1 MATTTNAPARAAQP
15 AQPAPPARPE
25 GAWRRFSGAF
35 PTILAVLVALNGV
48 VSLILGLFVD
58 VWFRSDNDFLM
69 VLSSYVEVWPSLGWA
84 TVMFLMAAALAARKR
99 VAWGLVLTWTVL
111 MLLLLLMDL
120 VFPMDMSDAE
130 AAGLPVQGVQWGP
143 IVVHVVLV
151 ALLVATRHEF
161 WTKARGG
168 AYLRAGLTLIVGLVG
183 TTLIGWGLAWAAPGR
198 LPREDAL
205 TWSLGQVLMLGVKL
219 TGDDIPQPR
228 SMVGFV
234 VGILTSISLVAAA
247 VVLFRARRAIDG
259 LGEAEEQALRVL
271 VERHGTADSLSYF
284 ALRRDKSVVFSPDG
298 QAAVAYRVEAGV
310 CLAAGD
316 PIGVRTSWPAA
327 ISAWREA
334 ARPYGWVPAVV
345 GASQAGAQAYH
356 DAGFEV
362 LELGDE
368 AIVHTARFSLRGPER
383 VALRRAVGHAEKAGV
398 RVRLRRAAEIDA
410 AELAQLGELAD
421 SWRDGQTE
429 RGFSMALGRWGDPAD
444 GDCLVVEAVVGEDTP
459 QEQVVGLLSFVPW
472 GRAGASLDVMRRAP
486 EAPNGTTELMVADLC
501 RRADEIGLRRVSLNF
516 AMFRSVFS
524 EGEQLGAGPVLRTS
538 RRILLFLS
546 RWWQMET
553 LYRSNLKYSPDWVPR
568 YLCFRDGGSL
578 PRIGLAVGVAEGFVD
593 WRTSRGTPRSAVAQV
608 DSNAPGLE
616 VYEVDEE
623 PAEPRYREQERVRRD
638 KAAHL
643 LDGGVDP
650 WPMALPPTH
659 PATEVAGLAEGEP
672 VAVAGRVLAIRDFG
686 GVIFA
691 DLRDWTGR
699 CQLLLDATTCPPQRV
714 EAFRAGVDLGDLV
727 GVRGVRG
734 VSRRGE
740 PSLLVNE
747 WRMEAK
753 CLHPMPD
760 KRRGLT
766 DPEALVRQRYL
777 DLAVNDTTRRRLS
790 ARSAVL
796 TSLRA
801 TLGAH
806 GYLEVETPILQT
818 IHGGANAR
826 PFKTHINAYDL
837 DLYLRIAPEL
847 YLKKLCVGGMDRVF
861 ELGRT
866 FRNEGVDFSHN
877 PEFTILEAYAAHGD
891 YLTMMALC
899 RELIQN
905 AAIAAN
911 GACVVPAPD
920 GSLVDISGDWPVKT
934 LHGAISEV
942 LVARGLTPIDHA
954 TSIETL
960 RTLCDQTEVPYQ
972 RGWDA
977 GTVAL
982 EMYERLV
989 EEHTQQP
996 TFYCDFPV
1004 EVSPLTRSHRST
1016 PGVTER
1022 WDLVA
1027 WGVELGTAYSELT
1040 DPLEQRRRLT
1050 AQSEAAAAGDPEAME
1065 LDEDFLVALEHGM
1078 PPTGGLGMGVD
1089 RLVMLVTGASIRET
1103 LPFPMNRPR

>member
-1 MATTTNAPARAAQP
+1 MFA
-15 AQPAPPARPE
+15 
-25 GAWRRFSGAF
+25 
-35 PTILAVLVALNGV
+35 LAVLVLALLSLVASFVVDPATGPIDGV
-48 VSLILGLFVD
+48 LG
-58 VWFRSDNDFLM
+58 FL
-69 VLSSYVEVWPSLGWA
+69 SEYVEIIPNLGWA
-84 TVMFLMAAALAARKR
+84 TVLVLMASALAARKR
-99 VAWGLVLTWTVL
+99 VAWGLALGWTVL
-111 MLLLLLMDL
+111 ILVIMVGALVLPSDSPDPEAGPVAGLEPDLLDLYGPPLFQALVIALLL
-120 VFPMDMSDAE
+120 
-130 AAGLPVQGVQWGP
+130 
-143 IVVHVVLV
+143 
-151 ALLVATRHEF
+151 ATRGEF
-161 WTKARGG
+161 WTRGRGG
-168 AYLRAGLTLIVGLVG
+168 AYLRAFGTLVAGTTLTVLLAWGLASAFPGTLPAAEWHPLSWAVLQVFSLGVNVTGADLPAPAGPVVFLVGLLSSLTLI
-183 TTLIGWGLAWAAPGR
+183 
-198 LPREDAL
+198 
-205 TWSLGQVLMLGVKL
+205 
-219 TGDDIPQPR
+219 
-228 SMVGFV
+228 
-234 VGILTSISLVAAA
+234 AAA
-247 VVLFRARRAIDG
+247 LVLFRTRRAVDR
-259 LGEAEEQALRVL
+259 LDPAEEQALRVL
-271 VERHGTADSLSYF
+271 IDRYGGADSLAYF

-298 QAAVAYRVEAGV
+298 QAAIAYRVEAGV

-316 PIGVRTSWPAA
+316 PLGERASWPAA
-327 ISAWREA
+327 IAAWREA
-334 ARPYGWVPAVV
+334 VRPYGWVLAVV
-345 GASQAGAQAYH
+345 GASHQGAQAYH
-356 DAGFEV
+356 EAGLEV

-368 AIVHTARFSLRGPER
+368 AVIHTARFSTRGEDR
-383 VALRRAVGHAEKAGV
+383 VALRRAVAHAEKAGV
-398 RVRLRRAAEIDA
+398 RVRIRAAGQIA
-410 AELAQLGELAD
+410 PAELARIGELAD
-421 SWRDGQTE
+421 SWRDGDTE

-444 GDCLVVEAVVGEDTP
+444 PECLVVEALLGDGTPGEGAPGAGDPAEGTP
-459 QEQVVGLLSFVPW
+459 GEHVVGLLSFVPW
-472 GRAGASLDVMRRAP
+472 GRAGASLDVMRRSP
-486 EAPNGTTELMVADLC
+486 QAPNGTTELMVVELC
-501 RRADEIGLRRVSLNF
+501 RRADEVGLRRISLNF
-516 AMFRSVFS
+516 AMFRAVFE
-524 EGEQLGAGPVLRTS
+524 EGEQLGAGPILRAWRRVL
-538 RRILLFLS
+538 IFLS
-546 RWWQMET
+546 RWWQMES

-568 YLCFRDGGSL
+568 YLCFPDAGHL
-578 PRIGLAVGVAEGFVD
+578 PRIGLAVGIAEGFVA
-593 WRTSRGTPRSAVAQV
+593 WRGPATAPRSALAEV
-608 DSNAPGLE
+608 DSNTPDLDIYAADLVPVG
-616 VYEVDEE
+616 
-623 PAEPRYREQERVRRD
+623 PRYGEQERVRRA
-638 KAAHL
+638 KADRL
-643 LDGGVDP
+643 LDGGIDP
-650 WPMALPPTH
+650 WPMAEPPTH
-659 PATEVAGLAEGEP
+659 GAGELAALAPGTP
-672 VAVAGRVLAIRDFG
+672 SALAGRLLAVRDFG
-686 GVIFA
+686 GVLFA
-691 DLRDWTGR
+691 ELRDWTGR
-699 CQLLLDATTCPPQRV
+699 CQLVLDATSCAPDRLA
-714 EAFRAGVDLGDLV
+714 AFRAAVDLGDLV

-734 VSRRGE
+734 ASRNGT
-740 PSLLVNE
+740 PSLLVAD
-747 WRMEAK
+747 WRLEAK
-753 CLHPMPD
+753 CLHPLPD

-777 DLAVNDTTRRRLS
+777 DLAVNDATRRRLA

-826 PFKTHINAYDL
+826 PFRTHINAYDL

-891 YLTMMALC
+891 YRTMMDLT

-920 GSLVDISGDWPVKT
+920 GTMVDISGDWPVKT

-942 LVARGLTPIDHA
+942 LAARGLEGIDHA
-954 TSIETL
+954 TPVARLHE
-960 RTLCDQTEVPYQ
+960 LCDAVGVPYQ

-989 EEHTQQP
+989 EEHTQAP

-1050 AQSEAAAAGDPEAME
+1050 AQSEAAAAGDAEAME

-1089 RLVMLVTGASIRET
+1089 RLVMLITGGSIRET
-1103 LPFPMNRPR
+1103 LPFPMVRPR